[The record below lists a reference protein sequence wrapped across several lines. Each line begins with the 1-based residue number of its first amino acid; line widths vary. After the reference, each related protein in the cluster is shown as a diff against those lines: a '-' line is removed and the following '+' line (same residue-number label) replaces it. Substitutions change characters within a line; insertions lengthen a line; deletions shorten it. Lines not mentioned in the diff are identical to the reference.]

1 MRKSNGYQCLSWNEK
16 FKDLNLHEQHEHF
29 DLLKEIDI
37 GKVEAI
43 ENVEEFIKQ
52 ERDGTTTVTV
62 VLKTDDVF
70 ADL

>member
-1 MRKSNGYQCLSWNEK
+1 M
-16 FKDLNLHEQHEHF
+16 HEQHEHF
-29 DLLKEIDI
+29 DLSQEIEI
-37 GKVEAI
+37 EKVEAI

-62 VLKTDDVF
+62 VLKPNDVF